1 MPMARVTRKTV
12 FDNLEKFRRQRGM
25 NQDELA
31 QQLKVSQSH
40 LSRVISGKAA
50 PGNKLMFRI
59 EKLLDAAP
67 LPARDDDWIE
77 RVTRAA
83 RRSHSFKRLI
93 NSALEILGK
102 R

>member
-1 MPMARVTRKTV
+1 MARVRRETI

-31 QQLKVSQSH
+31 RQLNVSQPH
-40 LSRVISGKAA
+40 LSRVISGSVP

-59 EKLLDAAP
+59 EKLLAARSP
-67 LPARDDDWIE
+67 PRKDDHWME
-77 RVTRAA
+77 QVTRAA
-83 RRSHSFKRLI
+83 ERSPSFKRLI
-93 NSALEILGK
+93 NSALEILSK